1 MFDRLK
7 KVFVNQK
14 SNDGRAALAD
24 GSLATLTNSA
34 NTLPTD
40 AVSEWA
46 EIQGFS
52 YTGLA
57 DGSSFSLTGM
67 VGNKPC
73 KLERAVSSRDYI
85 VGEELRAR
93 AEIKVNDKVSV
104 LIMNR
109 ALKESLEKRAYEVYT
124 DTLETEVRPNL
135 MEEMRWLAMYP
146 EAGWKSLPDAFWSRY
161 AVMADRRDDAMSW
174 VSQDLAELL
183 MSWPQP
189 APDAGVPFILM
200 LVRGKAHLRMQY
212 TPADMPTLE
221 HAMLI
226 FTSACEAAVAAF
238 SVDNQINR

>member
-46 EIQGFS
+46 GIQGFS
-52 YTGLA
+52 YTGLP
-57 DGSSFSLTGM
+57 DGSRFSLTGM

-109 ALKESLEKRAYEVYT
+109 ALKESLEERAYEVYT
-124 DTLETEVRPNL
+124 DTLETEARPNL

-146 EAGWKSLPDAFWSRY
+146 EAGVPVLQLSLPTLDPSALFQLGRLLAPLR
-161 AVMADRRDDAMSW
+161 AVLPSLGPFDISPL
-174 VSQDLAELL
+174 VLYYLL
-183 MSWPQP
+183 QFV
-189 APDAGVPFILM
+189 GGFI
-200 LVRGKAHLRMQY
+200 VRA
-212 TPADMPTLE
+212 
-221 HAMLI
+221 I
-226 FTSACEAAVAAF
+226 
-238 SVDNQINR
+238 